1 MKMSSL
7 NSYKILGVR
16 MQTFKAPL
24 VCRINNS
31 ISRCSFK
38 ELTIYP
44 PWLSCLFPLHLSN
57 ISLVEAEIRQHLL
70 EVGYT
75 SYPSPTTQGY
85 VVLLLVLINL
95 QISKF
100 LGLAAQLCF
109 FGNTNTMPGTGK
121 TSGTLC
127 MFIEWASRSFPP
139 HSVLVLVASLLCVLL
154 SCSTYTTCTM
164 VLCLTCTMC
173 TMVLRL

>member
-57 ISLVEAEIRQHLL
+57 LSLVEAEIRQHLL

-85 VVLLLVLINL
+85 VVLLLVLTNL

-109 FGNTNTMPGTGK
+109 FGNTNTMPETGK
-121 TSGTLC
+121 LVELCAYLLNGQVGHFLLIQFGT
-127 MFIEWASRSFPP
+127 
-139 HSVLVLVASLLCVLL
+139 
-154 SCSTYTTCTM
+154 CSI
-164 VLCLTCTMC
+164 LAMC
-173 TMVLRL
+173 TTVL